1 MIEMKVLCEQFD
13 PSKFDLK
20 WTRLLSSDQM
30 TLNDSWISYFLLDPP
45 ISKSNFMIPEKPIKP
60 VICEGVE
67 GFERVEI
74 ADGEWICLHL

>member
-30 TLNDSWISYFLLDPP
+30 TLNDPWISYFLLDPP